1 MSCAGPILP
10 TSSTTS
16 CTFYSTPTAE
26 KAFFCSLSKSPFARE
41 TRTWQLRNLP
51 STFNSLKE
59 QWSLWSCQPSFLIVQ
74 PFYSSTLQRL
84 VLLGCVRKILQ

>member
-26 KAFFCSLSKSPFARE
+26 EAFCYSLSKSPFARE

-51 STFNSLKE
+51 STFNSSKE
-59 QWSLWSCQPSFLIVQ
+59 
-74 PFYSSTLQRL
+74 
-84 VLLGCVRKILQ
+84 